1 MNNNI
6 IIDVS
11 EFENEINTLERLH
24 YEIDARTRIINLMID
39 EGTNEN
45 NESFNN
51 YWETYLEY
59 IKAYNLFKDNFYKNH
74 LSDYDEGTW
83 ELDFMSKQVTIYTED

>member
-11 EFENEINTLERLH
+11 KFENEINTLERLH

-51 YWETYLEY
+51 
-59 IKAYNLFKDNFYKNH
+59 
-74 LSDYDEGTW
+74 S
-83 ELDFMSKQVTIYTED
+83 

>member
-39 EGTNEN
+39 EGTNKN

-59 IKAYNLFKDNFYKNH
+59 IKAYNLFKERFYENH
-74 LSDYDEGTW
+74 LSEYEEGTW
-83 ELDFMSKQVTIYTED
+83 ELDFMSRQVTIYTEN

>member
-1 MNNNI
+1 MNKI
-6 IIDVS
+6 ILDMS
-11 EFENEINTLERLH
+11 EFRNEINTLERLY

-45 NESFNN
+45 NESFDK

-59 IKAYNLFKDNFYKNH
+59 IKAYNLFKERFYENH
-74 LSDYDEGTW
+74 LSEYKEGTW
-83 ELDFMSKQVTIYTED
+83 ELDFMSGQVTIHTEN